1 MVEVGVKM
9 QCKRRC
15 KKEARGG
22 IAKEMQKGNE
32 RRGVKGVQKE
42 ACKNWV
48 LKGLQKMQRECKKGD
63 YYPIIINGIIKGR
76 DY

>member
-1 MVEVGVKM
+1 MVEVSAKM

-48 LKGLQKMQRECKKGD
+48 QKGLQKMQCKKGSARK
-63 YYPIIINGIIKGR
+63 GIITPLL
-76 DY
+76 